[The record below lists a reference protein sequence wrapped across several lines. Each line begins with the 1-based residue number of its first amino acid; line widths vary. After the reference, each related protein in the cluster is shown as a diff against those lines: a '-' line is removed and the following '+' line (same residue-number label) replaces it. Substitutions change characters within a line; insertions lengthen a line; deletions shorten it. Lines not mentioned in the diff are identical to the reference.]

1 MEEDIKTKITLYLDG
16 DRDQA
21 KYITNLCASSYYDYL
36 FISIRELYPD
46 QREKKIVLNNV
57 SIINDEEENKICYI
71 EENLEIIDQILFE
84 AAENIDG
91 ELNLKFELYFFNK
104 NKLKV
109 YFFAENNLINRNYM
123 DQYIIPFGNK
133 LISSHNSDF
142 LSDPIF
148 ILQENEIS
156 IEKEENDINIIIT
169 TGRFLN
175 YVINKN
181 MHNAYSIL
189 IFTSNAF
196 LGKIKNEYL
205 NNDLYPEVK
214 CVSSDI
220 LDLLQSKYFL

>member
-133 LISSHNSDF
+133 LISSHNNDF

-148 ILQENEIS
+148 ILQENFNIF
-156 IEKEENDINIIIT
+156 IIRIN
-169 TGRFLN
+169 
-175 YVINKN
+175 
-181 MHNAYSIL
+181 
-189 IFTSNAF
+189 
-196 LGKIKNEYL
+196 
-205 NNDLYPEVK
+205 
-214 CVSSDI
+214 
-220 LDLLQSKYFL
+220 